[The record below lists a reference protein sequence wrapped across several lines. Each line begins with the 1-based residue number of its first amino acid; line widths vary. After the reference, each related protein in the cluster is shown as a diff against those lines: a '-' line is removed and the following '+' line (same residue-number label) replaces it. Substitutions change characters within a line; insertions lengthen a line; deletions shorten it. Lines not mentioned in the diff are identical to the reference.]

1 MQMPEEKNA
10 VELFLTESSALEQ
23 RRQALIRDLLKQRDA
38 AIQRFDAE
46 LAKLGHKPDTSKRN
60 HHRKP
65 AEIAGPKL
73 APKTQKVA

>member
-1 MQMPEEKNA
+1 MPDEKNA
-10 VELFLTESSALEQ
+10 VELFLTEKNALED
-23 RRQALIRDLLKQRDA
+23 RRQALIRDLLKQREG

-60 HHRKP
+60 HHRKF
-65 AEIAGPKL
+65 AEIGGPKL

>member
-1 MQMPEEKNA
+1 MPEEKNA
-10 VELFLTESSALEQ
+10 VEQFLAESNALED
-23 RRQALIRDLLKQRDA
+23 RRQALIRDLLKQREG

-60 HHRKP
+60 HHRKF
-65 AEIAGPKL
+65 AEIGGLKL